1 MSKSDRE
8 SRMGVRPPMREGD
21 ARDGDAR
28 DGDMC
33 VGKGAIQLEPKD
45 ELVVGMFAGEAPDL
59 WGMVVR
65 SVR

>member
-1 MSKSDRE
+1 
-8 SRMGVRPPMREGD
+8 MREGD